1 MITYGSYLEKKQNL
15 LNSALWIIVIDT
27 LIALLA
33 GIAIFTTVFALGA
46 NPAEGPGLIFV
57 VLPSVFTQLAGGTIW
72 AAMFFILLFM
82 AALTSAISILEV
94 QTAYLIDQKN
104 WSRKKATLLFG
115 SIVTVIGM
123 FCSLSL
129 GGGINITG
137 FLGESFF
144 LGETFF
150 DVMDLSLI
158 HI

>member
-1 MITYGSYLEKKQNL
+1 
-15 LNSALWIIVIDT
+15 
-27 LIALLA
+27 
-33 GIAIFTTVFALGA
+33 
-46 NPAEGPGLIFV
+46 
-57 VLPSVFTQLAGGTIW
+57 
-72 AAMFFILLFM
+72 M

-137 FLGESFF
+137 IFGESFF
-144 LGETFF
+144 LGATFF
-150 DVMDLSLI
+150 DVMDNLSSKYMLPIGGMMTAVFILVKWKIPEYMKELKTGADGFNLPANLI
-158 HI
+158 KSGLAFASLVVAFIILNEIFPFF